1 MARRAILPAIAA
13 MLLLCGCSP
22 TTYVL
27 RFDRAGGEGDQ
38 VWPVPQTLE
47 VARYRYLGQLT
58 GEDNLQPVGERG
70 GGFKAAL
77 KWLVGLADGDAG
89 RTVLQRPQSGTVDA
103 EGRIYVTDVS
113 RKAVFVFDEAQ
124 GRLEVWD
131 DAGGGRRLASPI
143 AVALGAGGQVLV
155 TDSELA
161 LVLRFD
167 RDGKPLGDFVGGTL
181 QRPTGIARDAARGLI
196 YVADTYAHDIKVFD
210 DAGRLVD
217 TIGRR
222 GDGLGEFNFPTH
234 LAFARSMLYVTDM
247 MNSRIQGLSA
257 DGGVRLHFG
266 ERGLYVGNL
275 VRPKGVATDSDGN
288 VYVVESM
295 YDTLLVYDP
304 RGRLLLSIGGTGK
317 DAGRFFLPAGL
328 WIDGRNRVYVAD
340 MFNGRVVVFQFLGG
354 T

>member
-1 MARRAILPAIAA
+1 MATRRTVAAIAV
-13 MLLLCGCSP
+13 LLLCSCSP

-27 RFDRAGGEGDQ
+27 RLDANGGDGGYLF
-38 VWPVPQTLE
+38 PPPQTLE

-58 GEDNLQPVGERG
+58 GEDNLQPAGERG
-70 GGFKAAL
+70 GGFKAVFN
-77 KWLVGLADGDAG
+77 WLVGLVDGDTG
-89 RTVLQRPQSGTVDA
+89 RTVLQRPQSGTVDG

-113 RKAVFVFDEAQ
+113 RKAVFVFDEKQ
-124 GRLEVWD
+124 GRLDVWD
-131 DAGGGRRLASPI
+131 DTGGGRRFASPI
-143 AVALGAGGQVLV
+143 AVAIGAGGQVLV

-167 RDGKPLGDFVGGTL
+167 RDGKPLGDFGGGTL
-181 QRPTGIARDAARGLI
+181 LRPTGIARDGARRLT

-210 DAGRLVD
+210 DDGRLVD

-234 LAFARSMLYVTDM
+234 LAFARGTLYVTDM
-247 MNSRIQGLSA
+247 MNSRIQGLTG

-288 VYVVESM
+288 IYVIESM

-317 DAGRFFLPAGL
+317 DAGRFYLPAGI
-328 WIDGRNRVYVAD
+328 WIDSQDRVYVAD